1 VTPQSVIL
9 FEVFVNGVHDN
20 SAIGKTQSNVFG
32 VAGDNVIT
40 VIAIDAAGNRSQAGE
55 FRLNIPF

>member
-1 VTPQSVIL
+1 L
-9 FEVFVNGVHDN
+9 RD
-20 SAIGKTQSNVFG
+20 A
-32 VAGDNVIT
+32 NVIT